1 MALLYNKQRVFITI
15 FFLLYLIFRE
25 LSYVT
30 MATLKDTFSADFKIY
45 HKIVVIK
52 ILVYQF
58 KSQRAGEM
66 ASLEKGFVTTPDN

>member
-1 MALLYNKQRVFITI
+1 
-15 FFLLYLIFRE
+15 
-25 LSYVT
+25 

-58 KSQRAGEM
+58 KSKARGPVRQLDWERG
-66 ASLEKGFVTTPDN
+66 LDHT